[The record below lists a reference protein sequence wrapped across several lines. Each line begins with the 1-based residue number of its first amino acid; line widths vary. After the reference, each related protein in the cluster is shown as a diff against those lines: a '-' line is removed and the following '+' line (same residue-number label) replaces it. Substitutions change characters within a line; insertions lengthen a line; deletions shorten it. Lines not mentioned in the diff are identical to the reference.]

1 MGRGAS
7 DKDAYLEGATFFDR
21 FLVVP
26 CDVPLDLVMQAAFVR
41 SIVVPGNLDA
51 VHSQVSGHD
60 ACVFGRSRRHLRQS
74 KEGASVMGPTDNLR
88 QVRKLALLEVL
99 DASTFLGERMDT
111 RKGRL
116 AKGFWSSVFKKFD
129 RI

>member
-1 MGRGAS
+1 MGWGAS
-7 DKDAYLEGATFFDR
+7 DKDAHLEGASFFYR
-21 FLVVP
+21 LLVVP
-26 CDVPLDLVMQAAFVR
+26 GDVSLDLVMQAAFVR

-51 VHSQVSGHD
+51 VHSQVCGHD
-60 ACVFGRSRRHLRQS
+60 ACVFGRSRRHLRQC
-74 KEGASVMGPTDNLR
+74 KECASVMGPADNLR

-99 DASTFLGERMDT
+99 DASAFLGERMDT

-116 AKGFWSSVFKKFD
+116 AKGFRPGVFKEFD